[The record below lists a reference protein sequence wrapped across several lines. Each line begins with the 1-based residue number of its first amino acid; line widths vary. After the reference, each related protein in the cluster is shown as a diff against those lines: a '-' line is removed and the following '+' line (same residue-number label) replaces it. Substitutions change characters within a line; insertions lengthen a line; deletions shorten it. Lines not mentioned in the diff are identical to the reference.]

1 MIAKKFL
8 MIEKKCK
15 SSRRTEKENYEK
27 LKNYFF
33 IDFSLRSY
41 LNWSLFLLDRIPD
54 VATTWDKASK
64 QQSEQVS
71 NDEWTPNLIN
81 SLKL

>member
-15 SSRRTEKENYEK
+15 SSRRTEKNYEFF
-27 LKNYFF
+27 FF

>member
-1 MIAKKFL
+1 MISKKFL

-15 SSRRTEKENYEK
+15 SSRRTEK
-27 LKNYFF
+27 KNTKNSKKFF
-33 IDFSLRSY
+33 IDFSLRSN

-71 NDEWTPNLIN
+71 NDEWTLNLIN

>member
-15 SSRRTEKENYEK
+15 SSRRTEKKIRKTQK
-27 LKNYFF
+27 LFF

>member
-1 MIAKKFL
+1 MTAKKFL
-8 MIEKKCK
+8 MIKKKCK
-15 SSRRTEKENYEK
+15 SSRRTEKKIRKTQK
-27 LKNYFF
+27 LFF

>member
-1 MIAKKFL
+1 MIAEKFL

-15 SSRRTEKENYEK
+15 SSRCTEKKIRKTQK
-27 LKNYFF
+27 LFF